1 MFFYTVSSCRY
12 RMVCFLHRWI
22 LSAQESAFFAL
33 VCGCWSRIVCFLHCH
48 HLVFQVVR
56 FLHCLFPVTL
66 SNVFLTLAAY
76 PKCGIGFY
84 LYQVSISYYCA
95 YEKTTKYYWLVLLH
109 ITDTVSIHIV
119 YTGDNKVLGFWS
131 ETFKL
136 YFLVWKILI
145 VFLPLES

>member
-1 MFFYTVSSCRY
+1 
-12 RMVCFLHRWI
+12 MVCFLHRR
-22 LSAQESAFFAL
+22 LLRVQESAFFAL

-48 HLVFQVVR
+48 HLEVQVVR

-66 SNVFLTLAAY
+66 SSVFFTLAAY
-76 PKCGIGFY
+76 PMCGIGFF

-109 ITDTVSIHIV
+109 ITDTVSIHII
-119 YTGDNKVLGFWS
+119 YTSDNKVLGFWS

-136 YFLVWKILI
+136 YFLV
-145 VFLPLES
+145 